1 MRGVVVLANVSGS
14 VAQFGP
20 AAAFLTGEDGRFVFR
35 DLPAGTVN
43 LFASKTGYLHGEGGP
58 FRLRGGDRTA
68 DVRLGLTP
76 EGVISGRIV
85 DQFGE
90 PVANARVRAVPP
102 GARPSV
108 GEPALTDDSGRYAIA
123 GLERGLYLVQ
133 AEGAA
138 VGAAVSYESV
148 FFPAATI
155 AGDATAIEV
164 DPGVERAGAD
174 MTVTLLV
181 KPSNYVWKELL
192 SDAPDV
198 GVIAGVVRDTSGR
211 SLAHTSVMLRL
222 VDGGTTTRMTSSD
235 SEGRF
240 QFDGVPPGRFNVAAL
255 RPGYE
260 SPPKAAPGT
269 GAWKVIELRPGQREL
284 GVAMA
289 LAKSASIGGRILDQ
303 FGDPIVG
310 SVALRRVGGVISL
323 PGRQTQS
330 NARGEYRILSIESGD
345 WILSVEDNPFGR
357 DLRTSVSPDQE
368 QTVAMLPVF
377 YPGVP
382 EASLATTL
390 TVTAGSDLT
399 NMDLVMRPQPV
410 SVIDVEV
417 DADGRTHSRSD
428 DRPVGPD
435 ARTHR
440 PRGRSGRRMAR
451 GGGSNRRQR
460 AGTRSSRRP
469 LRSGRTDRA
478 AVSDCGPRARL
489 AAMASRRRRSRSCCG
504 RAAASAAPSCTKAP
518 FRTARC
524 VSVLSSADSPRPRVA
539 GPITEI
545 GTIAGSRRTFTVGNI
560 EPGKYFLSA
569 LDVKQTSTVKSI
581 VIDGRDAQDRPLDFA
596 PGTDLSN
603 VVITL
608 TDQLTQISGAVSFD
622 PIADP
627 IVTVLAFPADPQF
640 WDWGLLGQANADGA
654 GRAATGAIPS
664 AAFRQATIESRRSS
678 PAISPAPTAARAC
691 SRSCCRAHRWSA
703 SDPEKCACKTL
714 RVK

>member
-1 MRGVVVLANVSGS
+1 MLSARRLLAVVAIAVTTLSIAHARQSTARTVHLEGHVVDALTGRAVRGVVVLANVAGS
-14 VAQFGP
+14 VAQIGP

-43 LFASKTGYLHGEGGP
+43 LLASKTGYLHGEGGP

-133 AEGAA
+133 AESSA

-181 KPSNYVWKELL
+181 KPSTYVWKELL

-211 SLAHTSVMLRL
+211 SLAYTSVMLRL

-240 QFDGVPPGRFNVAAL
+240 QFDGVPPGRFGVAVL

-357 DLRTSVSPDQE
+357 DLRMSVSPDQE

-410 SVIDVEV
+410 SVIDVDV
-417 DADGRTHSRSD
+417 DADGRTIRDLTIDRLAPMRDAPVTRAKRS
-428 DRPVGPD
+428 PD
-435 ARTHR
+435 GARWWIESTPAGRHEIVASAIEVATDG
-440 PRGRSGRRMAR
+440 PRGGLRLWATGEIGSDGVTPASLALVLRPGGRISGTIVHEGAIPD
-451 GGGSNRRQR
+451 G
-460 AGTRSSRRP
+460 
-469 LRSGRTDRA
+469 
-478 AVSDCGPRARL
+478 AVR
-489 AAMASRRRRSRSCCG
+489 
-504 RAAASAAPSCTKAP
+504 
-518 FRTARC
+518 
-524 VSVLSSADSPRPRVA
+524 VVLSSADSPRPRVA
-539 GPITEI
+539 APITEI
-545 GTIAGSRRTFTVGNI
+545 GSIAGSRRTFTVGNI
-560 EPGKYFLSA
+560 EPGN
-569 LDVKQTSTVKSI
+569 TS
-581 VIDGRDAQDRPLDFA
+581 
-596 PGTDLSN
+596 
-603 VVITL
+603 
-608 TDQLTQISGAVSFD
+608 
-622 PIADP
+622 
-627 IVTVLAFPADPQF
+627 
-640 WDWGLLGQANADGA
+640 
-654 GRAATGAIPS
+654 
-664 AAFRQATIESRRSS
+664 
-678 PAISPAPTAARAC
+678 
-691 SRSCCRAHRWSA
+691 
-703 SDPEKCACKTL
+703 
-714 RVK
+714 